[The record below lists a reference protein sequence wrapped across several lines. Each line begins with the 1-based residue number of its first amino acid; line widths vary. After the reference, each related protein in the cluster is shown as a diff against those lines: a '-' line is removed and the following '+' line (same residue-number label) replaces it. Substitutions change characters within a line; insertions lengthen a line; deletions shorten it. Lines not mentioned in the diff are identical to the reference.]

1 MNVMKR
7 KASNIVSA
15 NLVFKMME
23 ETPLFTPLR
32 QTRGVGV
39 YFHSL
44 LHVALNGGE
53 SSTLPVTTSHPG
65 KEHQYPLN

>member
-1 MNVMKR
+1 
-7 KASNIVSA
+7 
-15 NLVFKMME
+15 MME

-44 LHVALNGGE
+44 LHVPLNGGE

-65 KEHQYPLN
+65 KEKQYPLN

>member
-1 MNVMKR
+1 MKR
-7 KASNIVSA
+7 RTSNIVSA

-39 YFHSL
+39 
-44 LHVALNGGE
+44 
-53 SSTLPVTTSHPG
+53 
-65 KEHQYPLN
+65 